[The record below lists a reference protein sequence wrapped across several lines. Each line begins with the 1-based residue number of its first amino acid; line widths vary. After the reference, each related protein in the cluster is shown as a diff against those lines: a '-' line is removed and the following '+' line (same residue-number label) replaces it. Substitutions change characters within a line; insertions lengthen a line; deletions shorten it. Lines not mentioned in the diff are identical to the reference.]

1 MTTKKTGILLANL
14 GSPTAPTTKA
24 VRRFL
29 ADFLWDKR
37 VVNIPRPVWWV
48 ILNFFVLPFRPKKSA
63 HAYQAVWNAEKGSP
77 LAFLTRQ
84 LTEKVAEKLQ
94 AKDITVDYVMRY
106 GEPSM
111 ATQLRRFKEQGIND
125 IIVLPL
131 YPQYSST
138 TTASIYDGL
147 VKELNTLRHLPNFR
161 FISDY
166 HQDEAHITAL
176 ANSITQAWQEQPKND
191 LLVMSFHGLPEQLT
205 KWGDPYF
212 YQCQETAKLIA
223 NKLGL
228 KDSEWMLVFQ
238 SRFGKAEWL
247 KPYCVQTLETLPTQ
261 GVKKVDLVC
270 PGFAVDCLETLEEI
284 AMTNKDIFMEAGGE
298 QYRYIACLNDSD
310 AHVDSI
316 ISLLGL

>member
-1 MTTKKTGILLANL
+1 MSKKTGVLLANL

-48 ILNFFVLPFRPKKSA
+48 ILNCFVLPFRPKKSA
-63 HAYQAVWNAEKGSP
+63 HAYQAVWHAEKGSP
-77 LAFLTRQ
+77 LTYFTQQ
-84 LTEKVAEKLQ
+84 LSEKVAERLSTQ
-94 AKDITVDYVMRY
+94 NITVDYAMRY
-106 GEPSM
+106 GEPSI
-111 ATQLRRFKEQGIND
+111 ATQLRKFKEQGIND
-125 IIVLPL
+125 VVVLPL

-138 TTASIYDGL
+138 TTASIYDDL
-147 VKELNTLRHLPNFR
+147 IKEFNQWWQIPSFR

-166 HQDEAHITAL
+166 HQHEAHIA
-176 ANSITQAWQEQPKND
+176 AVADSIKQAWQEQPKNE

-212 YQCQETAKLIA
+212 YQCQQTAKLLA
-223 NKLGL
+223 EKLGL
-228 KDSEWMLVFQ
+228 KDSEWKLVFQ

-247 KPYCVQTLETLPTQ
+247 KPYCVQTLEELPTQ
-261 GVKKVDLVC
+261 GIKNVDLIC

-284 AMTNKDIFMEAGGE
+284 AITNKEIFIEAGGE
-298 QYRYIACLNDSD
+298 QYRYITCLNDSD
-310 AHVDSI
+310 AQVDSI
-316 ISLLGL
+316 ISVLELY